1 MALDEAYVGHDIAG
15 QRGREVGSGL
25 SRTGLVK
32 WLKAIL
38 WAPSSMVLL
47 LLLVCAIFAPL
58 IAPYNPVQVNLLD
71 KLMPPSASHWFG
83 TDPLGMD
90 VLSRTIYATR
100 IDLSVAILSVLLG
113 VGIGAPL
120 GALAGLVGGSTDRLV
135 SRLAEMMQAFPA
147 ILVAMLAFAAVGNN
161 LVTLTI
167 VLGLLNVPVYVKMVR
182 SVAMPLRSV
191 EFVQAAW
198 CDGHSRFTIL
208 GKHILPNTLI
218 PVFSQFSIS
227 CAFSIQII
235 CGLSFLGLGVHVPTP
250 EWGSMLNVGADYIV
264 FGQWWPS
271 VFPGLAIFL
280 AAFSLTNIGNRV
292 RKATLRQGED
302 FGR

>member
-1 MALDEAYVGHDIAG
+1 MALDEAYVPQDLAG
-15 QRGREVGSGL
+15 GGDAASAPGRFGL
-25 SRTGLVK
+25 RRLLRTV
-32 WLKAIL
+32 L
-38 WAPSSMVLL
+38 WAPSSIVLL
-47 LLLVCAIFAPL
+47 LLVVCALFAPW

-71 KLMPPSASHWFG
+71 KLAPPSAAHWFG

-113 VGIGAPL
+113 VGLGAPL
-120 GALAGLVGGSTDRLV
+120 GALAGLAGEWIDTVL

-198 CDGHSRFTIL
+198 LDGHSRLTIL
-208 GKHILPNTLI
+208 VKHILPNTLI

-292 RKATLRQGED
+292 RKATLRQGD
-302 FGR
+302 KSGRRL